1 MNATTVEDIL
11 ATLESLGSESVRKHS
26 RKNGAG
32 DNQFGVKMGDIR
44 KVAAG
49 IKNNHE
55 LGLALWQTQNID
67 AQLVAILVIKPKML
81 STQVLE
87 DMVRAIPYS
96 QVADWLNAY
105 VVKKHP
111 EKETLRLAWLQS
123 DDLWLARSGWSLTS
137 ERIGKD
143 PEELDLAALLD
154 RIDQEMPTAP
164 KEVQWT
170 MNFCLAGIGINFA
183 EYRDRAMQIGES
195 LGVFRDF
202 PTSKGCTSPFAPI
215 WITEMVKRQ
224 G

>member
-1 MNATTVEDIL
+1 MNVTTVEDIL

-143 PEELDLAALLD
+143 PEGLDLSALLD

>member
-1 MNATTVEDIL
+1 MNVTTVEDIL

>member
-111 EKETLRLAWLQS
+111 EKETLRLAWLPS

-143 PEELDLAALLD
+143 PEGLNLSALLD

>member
-143 PEELDLAALLD
+143 PEGLDLSALLD
-154 RIDQEMPTAP
+154 LIDQEMPTAP